1 MAAFSHMTVSAGTR
15 IGTYEIVSV
24 LGAGGM
30 GEVYR
35 ARDTKLKRDVALKVL
50 PDAFVR
56 DPDRLARFKRE
67 AQVLASLNHPLIG
80 AIYGFEDSG
89 EIYALVLELVE
100 GDTLADR
107 IARGP
112 IPLNEA
118 VPIARQI
125 CEALQSAH
133 EQGIVHRDLKP
144 ANVKITP
151 DGDAKVLDFGLAKL
165 AHPEAAAGQAD
176 VTASPTITSPAA
188 MTGVGVLLGTAA
200 YMSPEQAKGR
210 IADKRSDIWA
220 FGCVLYEMLTGRRA
234 FDGEDMT
241 EVLGAVV
248 RLEPNWEALPSDVP
262 QPVRTLLH
270 GCLVK
275 DRRKRIADTAA
286 ALFVLDHHTSLAAAN
301 ATSPGTQTRRS
312 AWLRIGALT
321 TAALMVAVL
330 GGSMVWFATRPAPPS
345 VTRTTIVTAGEA
357 ALTLHGQDRD
367 IAITPGG
374 SHVVY
379 RGNNRLLV
387 RALDQLEPTV
397 LTGLGLAPRGI
408 FLSPDGQ
415 WIGFVD
421 ENTMKRV
428 AITGGPPATLGEGAI
443 VPRGATWGPD
453 GTIVFA
459 TTSPSTGLLRLSA
472 SGGEPTLLTTADRQ
486 RGENDHFWPEFL
498 PGGQAVLFTIIPI
511 TGGMA
516 NAQIAVLDLR
526 TGTSKVLIRGGS
538 HAHYVPTGHLVY
550 GVAGTLRA
558 VAFDLGR
565 LEVTGTPTLVV
576 EGVMTNPSGA
586 IEAAI
591 AANGSLVYI
600 PGGAGID
607 EQLTV
612 VSVDRQGHASPLP
625 GLPLDSYRDVRV
637 SPDGTR
643 LVLGTQGEVW
653 IYDFAR
659 ATLSRPTTDPTATRP
674 LWTPDGQRIVFT
686 SRRAGYPE
694 LFWRAADGSGSEE
707 RLLSRAK
714 DLTGLRANGWSAD
727 GRQLLY
733 AEVSPGSGV
742 SHISIEH
749 PADAKALV
757 KGDTPSAISPDGRWM
772 AYESNVSGRTEIWVE
787 RYPELGSRQV
797 ISTSGGRL
805 PIWSHNGRE
814 LFFSSV
820 DARQMLAVPV
830 QLGTTVVAGRPQVL
844 FEFGILPIL
853 AGARSY
859 DLAPD
864 GRFVIIR
871 SDRAQGEE
879 NTAPQIVVVQNW
891 FEELKRLVP
900 AK

>member
-1 MAAFSHMTVSAGTR
+1 
-15 IGTYEIVSV
+15 
-24 LGAGGM
+24 M

-35 ARDTKLKRDVALKVL
+35 ARDTRLKREVALKVL
-50 PDAFVR
+50 PEAFTR

-80 AIYGFEDSG
+80 AIYGFEDSS

-112 IPLNEA
+112 IPLSEA
-118 VPIARQI
+118 APIARQI
-125 CEALQSAH
+125 CQALEAAH

-144 ANVKITP
+144 ANIKITP
-151 DGDAKVLDFGLAKL
+151 DGDVKVLDFGLAKL
-165 AHPEAAAGQAD
+165 AHPDAAAGQAD

-210 IADKRSDIWA
+210 IADKRSDVWA

-248 RLEPNWEALPSDVP
+248 RLEPNWEALPAGVP
-262 QPVRTLLH
+262 QPIRTLLH
-270 GCLVK
+270 QCLVK

-286 ALFVLDHHTSLAAAN
+286 ALFVLDHHASMAATN
-301 ATSPGTQTRRS
+301 DMSPAPQPRRA
-312 AWLRIGALT
+312 AWLRIAAG
-321 TAALMVAVL
+321 TAAAVMVAVL
-330 GGSMVWFATRPAPPS
+330 GGAVVWFATRPTPPS
-345 VTRTTIVTAGEA
+345 VTRTTIVTAGAA
-357 ALTLHGQDRD
+357 ALARQGQDRN
-367 IAITPGG
+367 IAITPDG

-379 RGNNRLLV
+379 RGNNQLLV

-397 LTGLGLAPRGI
+397 LTGLGAPRAV
-408 FLSPDGQ
+408 FLSADGQ

-421 ENTMKRV
+421 GNTMKRV
-428 AITGGPPATLGEGAI
+428 AITGGPAATLGEGAV

-459 TTSPSTGLLRLSA
+459 TTSPSTGLLRMSA
-472 SGGEPTLLTTADRQ
+472 SGGEPTLLTVADRE

-511 TGGMA
+511 TGGIA

-565 LEVTGTPTLVV
+565 LEAAGTPTLVV
-576 EGVMTNPSGA
+576 DGVMTSPSGA

-591 AANGSLVYI
+591 SANGSLVYL
-600 PGGAGID
+600 PGGAGIG
-607 EQLTV
+607 EQLAV
-612 VSVDRQGHASPLP
+612 VSVDRQGHASPLQ

-637 SPDGTR
+637 SPDGAR
-643 LVLGTQGEVW
+643 LVLGTQGEIW

-686 SRRAGYPE
+686 SRRAGFPE

-707 RLLSRAK
+707 RLLTRERN
-714 DLTGLRANGWSAD
+714 LTGLRANGWSAD
-727 GRQLLY
+727 GKQLLY
-733 AEVSPGSGV
+733 AEVSAASGI
-742 SHISIEH
+742 SHIPIER

-757 KGDTPSAISPDGRWM
+757 KGDSPSAISPDGRWM

-787 RYPELGSRQV
+787 RYPELGIRQV

-805 PIWSHNGRE
+805 PIWSPNGRE

-820 DARQMLAVPV
+820 DARQMMAVPV

-859 DLAPD
+859 DLAPN